1 MDILS
6 IYNNIFITW
15 PLPGKEI
22 NCTSFDLDTVAL
34 LLDIYFLF
42 FFYLSFVSYFLV
54 FLPTNLWLD
63 ANLCQEYTMLPIWCD
78 NYAYIR

>member
-15 PLPGKEI
+15 PLPGKEV

-34 LLDIYFLF
+34 LLDIFVLF
-42 FFYLSFVSYFLV
+42 FS
-54 FLPTNLWLD
+54 
-63 ANLCQEYTMLPIWCD
+63 
-78 NYAYIR
+78 